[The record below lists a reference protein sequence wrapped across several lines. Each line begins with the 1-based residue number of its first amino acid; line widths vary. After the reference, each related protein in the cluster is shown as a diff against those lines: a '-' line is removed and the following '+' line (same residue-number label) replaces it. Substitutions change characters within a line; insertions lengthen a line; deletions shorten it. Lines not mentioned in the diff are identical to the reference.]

1 MDGQYL
7 CFITKTLFD
16 CLTIIW
22 MFLYFASV
30 SFNIQSNNRVTKLQM
45 CGKVLKRKVVHCLHS
60 NSFGMWPCLLT
71 VCLNPYL
78 HKNSNIY
85 SQEYTQYR
93 EPITSLMT
101 TTRGR
106 WILFGIT
113 WQKNSRFKGRRT
125 KSERSTL
132 SSKAICGANEHTS
145 INNIN
150 IHILTN
156 CKQLWIYCYHFH
168 QWC

>member
-1 MDGQYL
+1 MDGRYS

-16 CLTIIW
+16 CWTIIW
-22 MFLYFASV
+22 MILHFACI

-45 CGKVLKRKVVHCLHS
+45 CGKVLKCKVCPLS
-60 NSFGMWPCLLT
+60 SFKFLWPCLLT
-71 VCLNPYL
+71 VCLNL
-78 HKNSNIY
+78 HKNSNRY

-101 TTRGR
+101 TRRGR

-156 CKQLWIYCYHFH
+156 CKQLWIYCFHFH